1 MEGWTLCYR
10 DTVHPVRDV
19 GDCPPL
25 RPLEYTHPSDVR
37 IGCRD
42 ISLSRYNREKGT
54 NMRTFRWF
62 TLTLVAGGALEL
74 LFSWIHT
81 EVWGM
86 STEESR
92 EQLLGYLIGVVVGI
106 IIVSLI
112 HKALT
117 TSRWWQR
124 LSSHIEELL

>member
-1 MEGWTLCYR
+1 
-10 DTVHPVRDV
+10 
-19 GDCPPL
+19 
-25 RPLEYTHPSDVR
+25 
-37 IGCRD
+37 
-42 ISLSRYNREKGT
+42 
-54 NMRTFRWF
+54 MRTFRWF

-106 IIVSLI
+106 IMVSLI

-124 LSSHIEELL
+124 LSAYIEELL